1 MARMAGDEII
11 RRDTMFG
18 NPGQYLNDT
27 EMIPST
33 RGVSYPQDQRP
44 AGSFGDGVDPTI
56 LPMMRDG
63 HMRSLYGGISQLAPR
78 MVDGYVDHP
87 AVQDT
92 GLPYILTPNIQQLQR
107 ESMNQ
112 FQDSPAALNM
122 LFKGV

>member
-1 MARMAGDEII
+1 MRFAGEKLQDNES
-11 RRDTMFG
+11 MFG
-18 NPGQYLNDT
+18 NPGAYMNDNQEVPTT
-27 EMIPST
+27 E
-33 RGVSYPQDQRP
+33 GVSYPQDNMP
-44 AGSFGDGVDPTI
+44 AGMFGDGVDPTR
-56 LPMMRDG
+56 LPLMRDNY
-63 HMRSLYGGISQLAPR
+63 MRQSQGGISQLAPR

-92 GLPYILTPNIQQLQR
+92 GLPYIMTPDIQQLQR